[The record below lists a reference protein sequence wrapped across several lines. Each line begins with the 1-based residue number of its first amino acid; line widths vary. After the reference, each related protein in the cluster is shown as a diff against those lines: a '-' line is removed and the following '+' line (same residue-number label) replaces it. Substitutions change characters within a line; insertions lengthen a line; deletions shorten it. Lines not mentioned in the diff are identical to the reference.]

1 MICFFYFIHL
11 NNVILII
18 LNIVNVLTFM
28 DKKNILSV
36 KNLEKIYT
44 SKEAST
50 THALNNLNLDVKEGE
65 IFGLLGPNGAGKTTF
80 INILAGTVIKTSGQ
94 VNVWGFDLDKNPRQ
108 VRASVGIVPQEVNLD
123 PFFSPRK
130 LLELQAGLY
139 GIKKKNRITDTILR
153 LVSLEK
159 QADSYARSL
168 SGGMKRRL
176 LVAKALVHQP
186 PIIFLDEPTAGVD
199 VQLRKNLWKN
209 VKSLNEQGVTII
221 LTTHY
226 LEEAEEMCDRI
237 AILNKGNMVALDSTK
252 NLLDKIQTKKVT
264 VKTDK
269 KIDIKDGDLESLKII
284 SNLENEICV
293 SYEKNTINIEELI
306 NLIKR
311 DNAKIK
317 DISTDDGDLEDV
329 FLRLIKN

>member
-1 MICFFYFIHL
+1 M
-11 NNVILII
+11 N
-18 LNIVNVLTFM
+18 
-28 DKKNILSV
+28 KKNILSV
-36 KNLEKIYT
+36 KNLKKIYH
-44 SKEAST
+44 SKET
-50 THALNNLNLDVKEGE
+50 EEIHALNNLNLDVKEGE

-80 INILAGTVIKTSGQ
+80 INILAGTVLKTEGQ
-94 VNVWGFDLDKNPRQ
+94 VTVWGFDLDKSPRQ
-108 VRASVGIVPQEVNLD
+108 VKASIGIVPQEVNLD

-139 GIKKKNRITDTILR
+139 GINKKDRITDAILE

-159 QADSYARSL
+159 QANSYARSL

-176 LVAKALVHQP
+176 LMAKALVHQP

-199 VQLRKNLWKN
+199 VELRQNLWKN
-209 VKSLNEQGVTII
+209 VRMLNDQGVTII

-237 AILNKGNMVALDSTK
+237 AILNKGNIVALDSTK
-252 NLLDKIQTKKVT
+252 NLLDKIQTKKIIF
-264 VKTDK
+264 KTDK
-269 KIDIKDGDLESLKII
+269 KVDIKNGDLESLKII
-284 SNLENEICV
+284 SITDDEIYL
-293 SYEKNTINIEELI
+293 SYEKSKIKIEELM

-311 DNAKIK
+311 NNIQII

>member
-1 MICFFYFIHL
+1 
-11 NNVILII
+11 
-18 LNIVNVLTFM
+18 M

-36 KNLEKIYT
+36 KNLKKIYT
-44 SKEAST
+44 SKLTEEVC
-50 THALNNLNLDVKEGE
+50 ALNNLNLNVKEGE

-80 INILAGTVIKTSGQ
+80 INILAGTVIKTAGE
-94 VNVWGFDLDKNPRQ
+94 VNVWGFDLDENPRQ

-139 GIKKKNRITDTILR
+139 GIKENERITDTILN

-159 QADSYARSL
+159 QANSYARSL

-176 LVAKALVHQP
+176 LMAKALVHQP
-186 PIIFLDEPTAGVD
+186 PIVFLDEPTAGVD
-199 VQLRKNLWKN
+199 VELRKNLWKN
-209 VKSLNEQGVTII
+209 VRLLNELGVTII

-226 LEEAEEMCDRI
+226 LEEAEEMCERI
-237 AILNKGNMVALDSTK
+237 AVLNKGNIVALDSTK
-252 NLLDKIQTKKVT
+252 NLLDRIQTKKVT
-264 VKTDK
+264 FKTDN
-269 KIDIKDGDLESLKII
+269 KIDIKEEDLDSLKIL
-284 SNLENEICV
+284 SKTNTEVCV
-293 SYEKNTINIEELI
+293 SYEKSKINIGELI
-306 NLIKR
+306 NLIKK
-311 DNAKIK
+311 NNVEII

>member
-1 MICFFYFIHL
+1 MEQ
-11 NNVILII
+11 
-18 LNIVNVLTFM
+18 
-28 DKKNILSV
+28 KNILSV
-36 KNLEKIYT
+36 KNLKKIYS
-44 SKEAST
+44 SKQT
-50 THALNNLNLDVKEGE
+50 GDNLALNDLNLDVKEGE

-80 INILAGTVIKTSGQ
+80 INILAGTVVKTAGQ

-139 GIKKKNRITDTILR
+139 GIKEKDRITDTILK

-159 QADSYARSL
+159 QANSYARSL

-176 LVAKALVHQP
+176 LMAKALVHQP
-186 PIIFLDEPTAGVD
+186 PIVILDEPTAGVD
-199 VQLRKNLWKN
+199 VELRQNLWKN
-209 VKSLNEQGVTII
+209 VKLLNELGVTII

-226 LEEAEEMCDRI
+226 LEEAEEMCGRI
-237 AILNKGNMVALDSTK
+237 AILNKGNIVALDSTK
-252 NLLDKIQTKKVT
+252 NLLDRIQTKKVT
-264 VKTDK
+264 FKTDI
-269 KIDIKDGDLESLKII
+269 KININDDDLESLKIVSYI
-284 SNLENEICV
+284 DNEVCV
-293 SYEKNTINIEELI
+293 SYEKSKINMEELI
-306 NLIKR
+306 NLIKK
-311 DNAKIK
+311 NNVKII